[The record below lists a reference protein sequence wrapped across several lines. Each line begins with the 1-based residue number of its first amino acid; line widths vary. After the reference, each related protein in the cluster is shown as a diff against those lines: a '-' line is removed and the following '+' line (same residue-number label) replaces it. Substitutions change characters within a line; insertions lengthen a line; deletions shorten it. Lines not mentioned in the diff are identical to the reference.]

1 MANGANLYAFL
12 QVGLKQIWENVPAID
27 LLQLADNE
35 GSNTSQD
42 IRLLLAGTYLLPTQ
56 SSLFPLANIS

>member
-1 MANGANLYAFL
+1 MSGMTRGISVAIGANLYASP
-12 QVGLKQIWENVPAID
+12 QDGVRQIWEKVPAMD

-42 IRLLLAGTYLLPTQ
+42 IHLLLAGTYLLP
-56 SSLFPLANIS
+56 I